1 VRAAL
6 GIASAI
12 ALTMVVGGTV
22 AGVAVADDHTMP
34 SRHDVHQARVAVR
47 DKAADVESVRARLVL
62 ANQRLEASAEAAAKA
77 AEAYNGARYELQQ
90 ARAAARDAQQ
100 RSRIAAADVARQ
112 RQAYGDAVVSS
123 YEMAPGL
130 TALSA
135 IAQSDGIQ
143 TVIERTTTAQNA
155 EAALDDHYDEFRASA
170 TIADVATKQAQDAR
184 TAAEAAAEKARTARD
199 AAQAAADS
207 AAAESQ
213 SIADQKQRLIAQ
225 LADLQHV
232 SVRLAAR
239 RQAALE
245 AKAAAAAAAA
255 AQHQAELLAQQ
266 QAAQQAA
273 QQAQEEAQQQAAQQA
288 AQQHAQQAQHHQSSG
303 GSTHSAPNPP
313 APSSPPPPPAPP
325 APASGASGA
334 IAFARAQIGEPYQWG
349 AAGPDAWD
357 CSGLTMGAW
366 GAGGRSLP
374 HYSVA
379 QYSQSTPIS
388 MSSLRP
394 GDLVF
399 WGSSS
404 SPSSIYHVALYVG
417 GGMII
422 HAPQTGEDVA
432 QVSMDYWIPPNF
444 FARP

>member
-1 VRAAL
+1 VA
-6 GIASAI
+6 GAI
-12 ALTMVVGGTV
+12 ALTLVVGSTV

-34 SRHDVHQARVAVR
+34 TRREVHQARAAVH

-62 ANQRLEASAEAAAKA
+62 ANQRLEASAQRAAQA
-77 AEAYNGARYELQQ
+77 AEAYNGARWELQQ
-90 ARAAARDAQQ
+90 ARAQARDAQQ
-100 RSRIAAADVARQ
+100 RSEIAAADVERQ
-112 RQAYGDAVVSS
+112 RAVYGQAMVTS

-135 IAQSDGIQ
+135 IARSNGIQ
-143 TVIERTTTAQNA
+143 TVIERTTSMQNA
-155 EAALDDHYDEFRASA
+155 ESALDGHYDEFRAAA
-170 TIADVATKQAQDAR
+170 TIADVATKQAEDAR
-184 TAAEAAAEKARTARD
+184 ATATEAAQKARDARD
-199 AAQAAADS
+199 AAQAAADQ

-213 SIADQKQRLIAQ
+213 SIAQEKAQLIRE

-232 SVRLAAR
+232 SVHLAAR

-255 AQHQAELLAQQ
+255 AQHQAELAAQKEAQHQAHLAHLAQLQQQQQAQQQQQQAQQ
-266 QAAQQAA
+266 QA
-273 QQAQEEAQQQAAQQA
+273 
-288 AQQHAQQAQHHQSSG
+288 QQHPHH
-303 GSTHSAPNPP
+303 HAAP
-313 APSSPPPPPAPP
+313 APSQPSAPPPPPPAPPAPP
-325 APASGASGA
+325 APASGAPAA
-334 IAFARAQIGEPYQWG
+334 IAFARAQLGEPYSWG

-379 QYSQSTPIS
+379 QYQQSTPIS
-388 MSSLRP
+388 AGSLQP

-404 SPSSIYHVALYVG
+404 DPSSIFHVALYIG
-417 GGMII
+417 DGQII
-422 HAPQTGEDVA
+422 HAPRTGEPVQVA
-432 QVSMDYWIPPNF
+432 SMYYWTPPNF

>member
-1 VRAAL
+1 
-6 GIASAI
+6 
-12 ALTMVVGGTV
+12 MVVGGAV

-34 SRHDVHQARVAVR
+34 SRHDVHEARVAVR

-77 AEAYNGARYELQQ
+77 AEAYNGARYELEQ

-112 RQAYGDAVVSS
+112 RAAYGDAVVSS

-255 AQHQAELLAQQ
+255 AQQ
-266 QAAQQAA
+266 QAAQP
-273 QQAQEEAQQQAAQQA
+273 A

-379 QYSQSTPIS
+379 QYEQSTPVS
-388 MSSLRP
+388 FADLQP

-399 WGSSS
+399 WGSSNDA
-404 SPSSIYHVALYVG
+404 SSIYHVALYIG
-417 GGMII
+417 GGQII
-422 HAPQTGEDVA
+422 QAPRTGVPVE
-432 QVSMDYWIPPNF
+432 VSSIYDWTLPNF
-444 FARP
+444 YARP